1 MNQSRTWFSLLII
14 SLLFSW
20 ASISAAHHSSK
31 IREADSIPGK
41 FAPLI
46 PLEDALLYKAGL
58 DVLGDYYSGLVLIK
72 ELREDS
78 AIHVVFLNELGLTLL
93 DLAYRKDEFEVQ
105 SVQDFLNRS
114 SILKT
119 LQKDFRCLLLDL
131 SLIEK
136 FKVKSEDDG
145 VTETLKFRHKSQ
157 RYTYSYRENTGPVHI
172 SRRRGLFGKVEF
184 QIDGGET
191 KKINIDHRG
200 IRLKIVLTELKML

>member
-1 MNQSRTWFSLLII
+1 MII

-20 ASISAAHHSSK
+20 GSISAAHHDSK
-31 IREADSIPGK
+31 IWEADSIPGK

-46 PLEDALLYKAGL
+46 PLEESLLFKAGL
-58 DVLGDYYSGLVLIK
+58 NVLGDYYSGLVLIK
-72 ELREDS
+72 DVKEDS

-145 VTETLKFRHKSQ
+145 VTESLKFRHKSQ

-172 SRRRGLFGKVEF
+172 TRRGGFFGKVEF
-184 QIDGGET
+184 QIDEGEI
-191 KKINIDHRG
+191 KKIYIDHRG
-200 IRLKIVLTELKML
+200 IRLKIMLTELKKL

>member
-1 MNQSRTWFSLLII
+1 MII
-14 SLLFSW
+14 SLLFSCG
-20 ASISAAHHSSK
+20 SISAAHQNSK
-31 IREADSIPGK
+31 MREADSIPGK

-46 PLEDALLYKAGL
+46 PLEKTLLFKAGL
-58 DVLGDYYSGLVLIK
+58 NVLGDYYSGLVLIK
-72 ELREDS
+72 DVKEDS

-93 DLAYRKDEFEVQ
+93 DLSYREDEFEVQ

-136 FKVKSEDDG
+136 FKVKSEENG

-157 RYTYSYRENTGPVHI
+157 RYTYNYRENTGPVHI
-172 SRRRGLFGKVEF
+172 TRRRGLFGKVDF
-184 QIDGGET
+184 QIDEGET
-191 KKINIDHRG
+191 KKISIDHRG
-200 IRLKIVLTELKML
+200 IRLKIVLKELKTL

>member
-1 MNQSRTWFSLLII
+1 LII

-20 ASISAAHHSSK
+20 GSISAAHHDSK
-31 IREADSIPGK
+31 IWEADSIPGK

-46 PLEDALLYKAGL
+46 PLEESLLFKAGL
-58 DVLGDYYSGLVLIK
+58 NVLGDYYSGLVLIK
-72 ELREDS
+72 DVKEDS

-136 FKVKSEDDG
+136 FKVKSGDDG
-145 VTETLKFRHKSQ
+145 VTESLKFRHKSQ

-172 SRRRGLFGKVEF
+172 TRRGGFFGKVEF
-184 QIDGGET
+184 QIDEGER
-191 KKINIDHRG
+191 KKIYIDHRG
-200 IRLKIVLTELKML
+200 IRLKIMLTELKKL

>member
-1 MNQSRTWFSLLII
+1 MNQLRTWFSLLII

-20 ASISAAHHSSK
+20 GSISAAHHDSK
-31 IREADSIPGK
+31 IWEADSIPGK

-46 PLEDALLYKAGL
+46 PLEETLLFKAGL
-58 DVLGDYYSGLVLIK
+58 NVLGDYYSGLVLIK
-72 ELREDS
+72 DIKEDS

-119 LQKDFRCLLLDL
+119 LKKDFRCLLLDL

-136 FKVKSEDDG
+136 LKSNQRM
-145 VTETLKFRHKSQ
+145 TESL
-157 RYTYSYRENTGPVHI
+157 NP
-172 SRRRGLFGKVEF
+172 
-184 QIDGGET
+184 
-191 KKINIDHRG
+191 
-200 IRLKIVLTELKML
+200 

>member
-1 MNQSRTWFSLLII
+1 MII

-20 ASISAAHHSSK
+20 GSISAAHHDSK
-31 IREADSIPGK
+31 IWEADSIPGK

-46 PLEDALLYKAGL
+46 PLEETLLFKAGL
-58 DVLGDYYSGLVLIK
+58 NVLGDYYSGLVLIK
-72 ELREDS
+72 DIKEDS

-119 LQKDFRCLLLDL
+119 LKKDFRCLLLDL

-145 VTETLKFRHKSQ
+145 VTESLKFRHKSQ

-172 SRRRGLFGKVEF
+172 TRRGGLFGKVEF
-184 QIDGGET
+184 QIDEGER
-191 KKINIDHRG
+191 KRINIDHRG
-200 IRLKIVLTELKML
+200 IRLEIVLTELEKL